1 MMGGPQYSA
10 RVLKGAARIA
20 TVISHESSSVVC
32 HCSSGWD
39 RTSQLCALSQLL
51 LDPHYRT

>member
-1 MMGGPQYSA
+1 MMGGTQYSA